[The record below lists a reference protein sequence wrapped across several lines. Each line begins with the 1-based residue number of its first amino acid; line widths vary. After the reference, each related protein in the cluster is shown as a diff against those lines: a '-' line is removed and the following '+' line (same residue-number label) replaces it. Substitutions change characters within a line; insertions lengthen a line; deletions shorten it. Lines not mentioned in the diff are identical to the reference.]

1 MYTRQNKLGL
11 FIYTDIILLVCLDCP
26 QIQTHLLHKQI
37 HEREGASTMS
47 ISKGPTPAFI
57 KAQMLSRPLY
67 NSVSLDY
74 IKEGMASQEPI
85 KTS

>member
-1 MYTRQNKLGL
+1 
-11 FIYTDIILLVCLDCP
+11 
-26 QIQTHLLHKQI
+26 
-37 HEREGASTMS
+37 MS